1 MRQQY
6 YICILSLIALIS
18 CVDVIDME
26 LDSSTKRPVIEG
38 YIEQD
43 SYARVYVTQSAAY
56 NDVIDFT
63 PLDADVTLSDSYGN
77 FEQLFLSEDS
87 SCYEGNT
94 ITGKEDESYSLNV
107 VIDDSEFDVE
117 SHLPVAISFDSIKC
131 EYNKE
136 LSELMQMSREFAPS
150 DEESYDSLYTFTLF
164 YQDPPGQDN
173 FYLARI
179 KRYSEFLGEYRLSDD
194 KNRDGEQMV
203 SLLIEEF
210 HLSNTATIFLYSID
224 EAAYNYY
231 QGLDDLGSSDTPYNP
246 GTNIVS
252 DSDVLGFF
260 SAQYLISTSFVIE
273 DKAVFSLT
281 E

>member
-1 MRQQY
+1 
-6 YICILSLIALIS
+6 
-18 CVDVIDME
+18 ME

-56 NDVIDFT
+56 NDVLDFT

-136 LSELMQMSREFAPS
+136 LSELLQLSREFAPA

-179 KRYSEFLGEYRLSDD
+179 KRFSEFLGEYRLSDD

-260 SAQYLISTSFVIE
+260 SAQYLISASFVIE